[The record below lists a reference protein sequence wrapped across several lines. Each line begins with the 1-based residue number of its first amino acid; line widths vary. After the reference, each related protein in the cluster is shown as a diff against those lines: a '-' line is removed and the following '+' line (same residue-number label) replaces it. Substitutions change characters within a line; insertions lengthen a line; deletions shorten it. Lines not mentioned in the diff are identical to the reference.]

1 MPNDLIHQSRILS
14 LNATTIARH
23 SQSLVRGATRVLRD
37 FEAIEEA
44 LEALC
49 DPAGSNPSDPDAG

>member
-1 MPNDLIHQSRILS
+1 MTKNLLHQSQILS

-23 SQSLVRGATRVLRD
+23 SQSLVRGAIRDLRD

-44 LEALC
+44 FEALC
-49 DPAGSNPSDPDAG
+49 DRAGSNHLDPDAG